1 MSTAVDPAD
10 ISSLGLEPGFTSPN
24 SLYPSILAT
33 VLLCGISTTLFT
45 AARLIT
51 KRLIS
56 TYDVE
61 DCEF

>member
-1 MSTAVDPAD
+1 M
-10 ISSLGLEPGFTSPN
+10 LGPEPDFTSPN
-24 SLYPSILAT
+24 TLFPFLLAT
-33 VLLCGISTTLFT
+33 VLLCSVLTIVFT

-61 DCEF
+61 DCES